1 MVREYVMGWAPFQPG
16 VREVRFGES
25 LPTRRRDAIAPHVQF
40 CWHAM
45 YTVVED
51 ESPVE
56 VSTYVP

>member
-1 MVREYVMGWAPFQPG
+1 MVRKYVMGGAPFQPG

-25 LPTRRRDAIAPHVQF
+25 LPTRRRDAIAPPQF

-45 YTVVED
+45 YTVVEN

>member
-25 LPTRRRDAIAPHVQF
+25 LPTRRRDAIAPPQF

-45 YTVVED
+45 
-51 ESPVE
+51 
-56 VSTYVP
+56 